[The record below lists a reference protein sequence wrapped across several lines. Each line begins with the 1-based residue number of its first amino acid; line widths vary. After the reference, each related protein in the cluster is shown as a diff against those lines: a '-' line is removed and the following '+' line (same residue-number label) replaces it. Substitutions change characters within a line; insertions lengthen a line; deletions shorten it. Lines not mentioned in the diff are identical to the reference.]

1 MTDDRAPRGRG
12 PARSRSLGRSD
23 QWTMRCTRHGRRPAL
38 RLTSRLNRPR
48 DLIHEMA
55 AWRSPA
61 ARLRGLQR
69 LQRLQRRRHTIAV
82 STAKGSC
89 AGRAGH
95 QAIRPAPLPARSCCQ
110 PFGYRQPRE
119 PQPSDRRSTRSH
131 RAAGAVPSQRAN
143 PSSAAACHRLLPASL
158 WHHRHVWR
166 TSERDR
172 LIADRLALF
181 AIRGADG
188 GEAHHARHQR
198 RTLR

>member
-1 MTDDRAPRGRG
+1 MRPRSCEVAFARPVRSMDNAMHQTRATTGV
-12 PARSRSLGRSD
+12 AAYL
-23 QWTMRCTRHGRRPAL
+23 
-38 RLTSRLNRPR
+38 SRLNRPR

-131 RAAGAVPSQRAN
+131 RAA
-143 PSSAAACHRLLPASL
+143 
-158 WHHRHVWR
+158 
-166 TSERDR
+166 
-172 LIADRLALF
+172 
-181 AIRGADG
+181 
-188 GEAHHARHQR
+188 
-198 RTLR
+198 